1 MGHGGFGGFGHGI
14 GVGVAPVAVAA
25 PVGFGFGAAGH
36 GQGAAV
42 DYYVK
47 NKWFSSNRR
56 LWYVFV
62 SCQAHPK
69 YAYNYGVTD
78 GLTGDQKTQHEVRDG
93 DVVKGS
99 YSLVEPDGSVR
110 VVDYAADDVNGF
122 NAVVKKI
129 GPSVHAAPA
138 VVAAPAPIAY
148 AGPGLGHGAYGHG
161 ILGHGAALSHAGGHH
176 Y

>member
-1 MGHGGFGGFGHGI
+1 M
-14 GVGVAPVAVAA
+14 
-25 PVGFGFGAAGH
+25 
-36 GQGAAV
+36 
-42 DYYVK
+42 
-47 NKWFSSNRR
+47 
-56 LWYVFV
+56 
-62 SCQAHPK
+62 
-69 YAYNYGVTD
+69 TD

-110 VVDYAADDVNGF
+110 VVDYVADDVNGF

-138 VVAAPAPIAY
+138 VVAAPAPLAY

-161 ILGHGAALSHAGGHH
+161 ILGHGVALSHAGGHH